1 MLAILAMVVFFLRGR
16 LSFLSEGIAEVR
28 KADGWGVTFALCAS
42 LASLAA
48 MAEVMRILLRAG
60 KVRTRRR
67 DVNALV
73 LSANAWSTSFPG
85 GQALA
90 TVLQFQ
96 TMRRW
101 GASPILC
108 SWHIVLSGALATVWL
123 AALGVIAILFL
134 GASFSLWSLVGTVA
148 VMLLLSWLVYWAAH
162 NPHKLAELI
171 RTVLPKL
178 NR

>member
-1 MLAILAMVVFFLRGR
+1 MLTILAMVVFFLRGR

-28 KADGWGVTFALCAS
+28 KADGWGVTLALCAS

-101 GASPILC
+101 GAHRPVRGIGYGVVGSAGCDCHPVFGGVVFLVVAC
-108 SWHIVLSGALATVWL
+108 GHGRGDAVAIVAGVLGGA
-123 AALGVIAILFL
+123 
-134 GASFSLWSLVGTVA
+134 
-148 VMLLLSWLVYWAAH
+148 
-162 NPHKLAELI
+162 
-171 RTVLPKL
+171 
-178 NR
+178 

>member
-28 KADGWGVTFALCAS
+28 KADGWGVALALFAS

-60 KVRTRRR
+60 KVHTRRR

-148 VMLLLSWLVYWAAH
+148 VML
-162 NPHKLAELI
+162 
-171 RTVLPKL
+171 
-178 NR
+178 

>member
-1 MLAILAMVVFFLRGR
+1 MLTILAMVVFFLRGR

-101 GASPILC
+101 GASPIF
-108 SWHIVLSGALATVWL
+108 VFLAHRPVRGIGY
-123 AALGVIAILFL
+123 GVVGSAGCDCHPVL
-134 GASFSLWSLVGTVA
+134 GASFPCGRLWARS
-148 VMLLLSWLVYWAAH
+148 
-162 NPHKLAELI
+162 
-171 RTVLPKL
+171 R
-178 NR
+178 

>member
-28 KADGWGVTFALCAS
+28 KADGWGVTFTYVRRS
-42 LASLAA
+42 ASLAA

-67 DVNALV
+67 DVNATSAQRKFLV
-73 LSANAWSTSFPG
+73 HLFSWRASVGDRPAISDH
-85 GQALA
+85 A
-90 TVLQFQ
+90 TVGRQPHFVLLAH
-96 TMRRW
+96 RPVW
-101 GASPILC
+101 GI
-108 SWHIVLSGALATVWL
+108 GY
-123 AALGVIAILFL
+123 GVVGSAGCDCHPVL

-162 NPHKLAELI
+162 TP
-171 RTVLPKL
+171 TSWL
-178 NR
+178 N